1 MCLSALLGGC
11 EDLFFQKNDSRQGML
26 DKILQWLFN
35 LRLKKM
41 AYSFQTVFSQKNIQ
55 SISHV
60 LRSILG
66 LVALSACLLSASNAQ
81 NAQAI
86 KMIVPFT
93 PGTGMDTIARAI
105 SPKLSE
111 RLGVP
116 VVVQNSPGASGNI
129 GAEMVAKSSADGAT
143 ILMGANTMLIAAQ
156 LYKNVPFNPVKDFL
170 PVSMTAW
177 GTLML
182 VANPKTGFK
191 TVQDV
196 IKAAKAKPDAINF
209 GSPGVGTPHH
219 MAMELFKVDSQIALL
234 HIPYKGTAGYT
245 QDLLSGEIN
254 VGFLPVHVAQGF
266 VSTGKLNA
274 IAVGSAKRHP
284 VASGVPTFIELGF
297 KGVDVDMW
305 YALFYPAKT
314 PQATVERLN
323 KETVAV
329 LNLPEIKELLG
340 KAGLDASGSTP
351 EELAQIV
358 ANDYSRW
365 GKVIR
370 LKGIEAE

>member
-1 MCLSALLGGC
+1 MPHFLNTIGLQPSLARKFRLFSQLGAVLLCMALDLGG
-11 EDLFFQKNDSRQGML
+11 LGVSQAQSG
-26 DKILQWLFN
+26 
-35 LRLKKM
+35 
-41 AYSFQTVFSQKNIQ
+41 QT
-55 SISHV
+55 
-60 LRSILG
+60 
-66 LVALSACLLSASNAQ
+66 
-81 NAQAI
+81 I

-105 SPKLSE
+105 SPKLSD

-116 VVVQNSPGASGNI
+116 VIVQNSPGASGNI
-129 GAEMVAKSSADGAT
+129 GAEMVAKSAPDGNT

-156 LYKNVPFNPVKDFL
+156 LYKNVPFNPVKDFS

-191 TVQDV
+191 TVQDL

-219 MAMELFKVDSQIALL
+219 MAMELFKVDSQISLL
-234 HIPYKGTAGYT
+234 HVPYKGTAGYT

-254 VGFLPVHVAQGF
+254 VGFLPIHVAQNF
-266 VSTGKLNA
+266 VSSGKLNA

-297 KGVDVDMW
+297 KGVNVDMW

-314 PQATVERLN
+314 PQALVDRLN

-329 LNLPEIKELLG
+329 LKMPEIKEMLG
-340 KAGLDASGSTP
+340 KRAWMQRALRLRSWLKLWPVTTP
-351 EELAQIV
+351 GGAM
-358 ANDYSRW
+358 
-365 GKVIR
+365 
-370 LKGIEAE
+370 